1 MKDRQEPKL
10 TKRKEA
16 IWRQQTLCKD
26 KKTINTTKQKL
37 SLIYIKIFK
46 RYCSKMQA
54 KKCYFKS
61 TFMGV
66 GLEGWVKRLRNRK
79 LIKARSGKKNSL
91 EIKKLQIK

>member
-1 MKDRQEPKL
+1 
-10 TKRKEA
+10 
-16 IWRQQTLCKD
+16 
-26 KKTINTTKQKL
+26 
-37 SLIYIKIFK
+37 
-46 RYCSKMQA
+46 MQA